1 MEAADIVII
10 GAGAKLVWTSVQ
22 GRSVVVVEKGLV
34 GGYCPFLACVP
45 SKAMLR
51 SASVWGLA
59 ANQQFSGLLTG
70 RSEPADAYRKAV
82 ARRERIVHGRDDTS
96 AAAALD
102 KTGARLL
109 RGTGRVVRPRGRR
122 GRRHPGRVRSR

>member
-10 GAGAKLVWTSVQ
+10 GAGAGAKLVWTSVQ

-34 GGYCPFLACVP
+34 AGTARSSPACPARRCCGAP
-45 SKAMLR
+45 
-51 SASVWGLA
+51 ASGGLA

-70 RSEPADAYRKAV
+70 RSEPADAYRQAV

-96 AAAALD
+96 AAAALE

-109 RGTGRVVRPRGRR
+109 RGTGRVVRAGVVEVD
-122 GRRHPGRVRSR
+122 GTQLAG

>member
-10 GAGAKLVWTSVQ
+10 GAGAGARLVWTSVR

-45 SKAMLR
+45 SKAMLL

-59 ANQQFSGLLTG
+59 ANQQFSGLLT
-70 RSEPADAYRKAV
+70 ATT
-82 ARRERIVHGRDDTS
+82 ARR
-96 AAAALD
+96 
-102 KTGARLL
+102 
-109 RGTGRVVRPRGRR
+109 RR
-122 GRRHPGRVRSR
+122 RWRRPGRGFSVGPGGWCGPGSSRSTALGSSTAIWS

>member
-1 MEAADIVII
+1 MEAADVVII
-10 GAGAKLVWTSVQ
+10 GAGAGAKLVWTSVQ

-59 ANQQFSGLLTG
+59 ANQQFSGLFAG
-70 RSEPADAYRKAV
+70 RSEPADAYRQAV
-82 ARRERIVHGRDDTS
+82 ARRERIVNGRDDSS
-96 AAAALD
+96 A
-102 KTGARLL
+102 
-109 RGTGRVVRPRGRR
+109 RR
-122 GRRHPGRVRSR
+122 R